1 VLAADEQY
9 SCVKRLSPGSGPWY
23 IDNIK
28 AERGRRAPRSRMTD
42 KSPMTN
48 DRKPLRS
55 SKSYGPKDK
64 DGFIHRSWMKSQGF
78 PPDVFDGRPVIGI
91 CNTWSEL
98 TPCNAG
104 LRDVAEHVKRG
115 VWEAGGLPLEFPA
128 MSLGET
134 QMRPTAMLFRNL
146 LAMEVEESVRGNPID
161 AVVLLGGCDKTT
173 PGQLM
178 GAASVD
184 LPTIV
189 VSSGPMLN
197 GKFRGRDI
205 GSGTDVWKFSE
216 AVRGGKMSL
225 DEFMT
230 AESGMSRTPGTCMT
244 MGSASTMACLMEA
257 MGIALPYN
265 ATAPAVDARRR
276 RIAQESGRLI
286 VRMAL
291 EDVRLSKVL
300 TRRAFDNA
308 IRVLAAIGGSTNA
321 VLHLLAIAGR
331 LGVPLELGDFDRLSA
346 DVPLLVDLQPSGKF
360 LMEDMHYAGGLP
372 AVMKEL
378 APRLHVSAATVW
390 GETIGDSFATAECFN
405 REVIRTL
412 AEPANPV
419 SGIWV
424 LGGNLCPNGAVLKP
438 SAASRA
444 LFSHRGRAVVFE
456 SIEDLRARIDDPGLD
471 VDANSVLVLKGC
483 GPRGYPGMPE
493 VGNMPLPRKLLEKG
507 VTDMLRISDARMS
520 GTAFGTVVLHVAPEA
535 DAGGPLAMVRDGDEI
550 QFDGP
555 NRRLDLLISPEEL
568 AARTK
573 AWNKHPPPQK
583 YSRGYYRLYVEH
595 VMQADHGCDLDF
607 LIGSSGS
614 IVERES
620 H

>member
-1 VLAADEQY
+1 
-9 SCVKRLSPGSGPWY
+9 
-23 IDNIK
+23 
-28 AERGRRAPRSRMTD
+28 MT
-42 KSPMTN
+42 TN
-48 DRKPLRS
+48 KKPLRS
-55 SKSYGPKDK
+55 TKSYGPKDK

-104 LRDVAEHVKRG
+104 LRDIAEHVKRG

-146 LAMEVEESVRGNPID
+146 LAMEVEESIRGNPID

-184 LPTIV
+184 LPTMV

-197 GKFRGRDI
+197 GKFRGREL

-216 AVRGGKMSL
+216 AVRADKMSL
-225 DEFMT
+225 DDFMA
-230 AESGMSRTPGTCMT
+230 AEAGMSRTPGTCMT

-257 MGIALPYN
+257 VGIALPYN

-276 RIAQESGRLI
+276 RIAQETGRLI
-286 VRMAL
+286 VSMARD
-291 EDVRLSKVL
+291 DVRLSKIL
-300 TRRAFDNA
+300 TRQALENA

-331 LGVPLELGDFDRLSA
+331 LGVPLDLADFDRLSV
-346 DVPLLVDLQPSGKF
+346 DVPLLVDLQPSGRF
-360 LMEDMHYAGGLP
+360 LMEDLHYAGGLP

-378 APRLHVSAATVW
+378 APLLQVDAPTVW
-390 GETIGDSFATAECFN
+390 GQTIGESFAAAECYN
-405 REVIRTL
+405 HEVVRTL
-412 AEPANPV
+412 AEPVNAV

-424 LGGNLCPNGAVLKP
+424 LKGNLCPNGAVIKP

-444 LFSHRGRAVVFE
+444 LFVHRGRAVVFE
-456 SIEDLRARIDDPGLD
+456 TIEDLRARIDDPELV
-471 VDANSVLVLKGC
+471 VDENSILVLKGC
-483 GPRGYPGMPE
+483 GPKGYPGMPE
-493 VGNMPLPRKLLEKG
+493 VGNMPLPRKLLERG
-507 VTDMLRISDARMS
+507 VQDMLRISDARMS
-520 GTAFGTVVLHVAPEA
+520 GTAFGTVILHVAPEA

-550 QFDGP
+550 LFDGP
-555 NRRLDLLISPEEL
+555 NRRLELLVSPEEL
-568 AARTK
+568 AVRSANWRQRQL
-573 AWNKHPPPQK
+573 PPK

-595 VMQADHGCDLDF
+595 VMQADRGCDLDF
-607 LIGSSGS
+607 LTGSSGS
-614 IVERES
+614 TVDRES